1 MRQQIAWFSRRRF
14 TCSAVWVV
22 FDPGLQ
28 HDASKAV
35 AGHVDVAVQP
45 LVVRLAH
52 TVVHGSCDLDRV
64 REVSE
69 PAGGDTG
76 PETNSREVVLYLCN
90 QWSILLPRNLRG
102 FLQQFGW
109 AWKDVGT

>member
-1 MRQQIAWFSRRRF
+1 M
-14 TCSAVWVV
+14 
-22 FDPGLQ
+22 
-28 HDASKAV
+28 
-35 AGHVDVAVQP
+35 AGHVDVAVQA

-52 TVVHGSCDLDRV
+52 TVVDGSCDLDRV

-76 PETNSREVVLYLCN
+76 PETNSREVFLYLCN

-109 AWKDVGT
+109 AWKDVGTCAPGIMMKPRSEPVDVSSGGFIVQEAA